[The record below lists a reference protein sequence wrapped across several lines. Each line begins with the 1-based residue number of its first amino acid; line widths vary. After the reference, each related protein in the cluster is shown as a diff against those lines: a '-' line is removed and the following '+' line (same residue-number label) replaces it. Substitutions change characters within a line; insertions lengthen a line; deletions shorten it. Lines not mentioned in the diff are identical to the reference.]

1 MLSPAQRR
9 RAFFAVISAQ
19 FFSSLAD
26 NALLIASIG
35 LLVERHAAA
44 WTAPTLRL
52 LFYLAYVLMAVVA
65 GAVADAF
72 PKGRVIWA
80 SNLVKLGGC
89 GLLLAHI
96 HPLLAYTL
104 IGTGAAAYAPAKYD
118 ILPELLADEAL
129 VAANAWMEIS
139 TVFSILLGVILASV
153 LLEPESVLLQLA
165 STPAARAVVLIASI
179 YLIAAVCAAFIPA
192 GVGSKP
198 ETVMQAS
205 LLRNFVDAIRVLWR
219 DPEGQISL
227 AVTSLFWA
235 VAAVLQFVTLR
246 WAEQIFHLGLAQ
258 AALLQIAVALGMV
271 AGAVMAARWVRL
283 HQALSMLPIGIA
295 IGITLML
302 LSFVNYLALAI
313 GLFLVTGLLSGL
325 MLIPMN
331 ALLQQRGHVLMLPG
345 QSIAVQ
351 NFNESLASLIL
362 LGIYG
367 GLLYLNVPL
376 LSTLVGFG
384 IGVSAMMLFIMRC
397 HKRNI
402 LRSESEAVNQSDLH
416 DKF

>member
-9 RAFFAVISAQ
+9 RAFFAVIAAQ

-35 LLVERHAAA
+35 LLMERHAAA

-52 LFYLAYVLMAVVA
+52 LFYLAYVLMAVGA
-65 GAVADAF
+65 GAVADSF

-89 GLLLAHI
+89 GLLLAHV

-104 IGTGAAAYAPAKYD
+104 IGTGAAAYAPAKYG

-153 LLEPESVLLQLA
+153 LLEPARVLPQLA
-165 STPAARAVVLIASI
+165 STPAARAVT
-179 YLIAAVCAAFIPA
+179 LIAAIYLLATVCAAFIPA
-192 GVGSKP
+192 SVSRKP
-198 ETVMQAS
+198 ETVMRTP
-205 LLRNFVDAIRVLWR
+205 LLRNFAEAIRVLWR

-246 WAEQIFHLGLAQ
+246 WAEQVFHLGLAQ

-302 LSFVNYLALAI
+302 LAFVNHLILTI
-313 GLFLVTGLLSGL
+313 GLFFVTGLLSGL
-325 MLIPMN
+325 LLIPMN
-331 ALLQQRGHVLMLPG
+331 ALLQQRGHLLMLPG

-362 LGIYG
+362 LAVYG
-367 GLLYLNVPL
+367 GLLYLNAPL
-376 LSTLVGFG
+376 FATLVGFG
-384 IGVSAMMLFIMRC
+384 IGVLAMMLLIMRC
-397 HKRNI
+397 NKRKVLKSRIRN
-402 LRSESEAVNQSDLH
+402 LNPSDLP